1 MACHVN
7 KGGTAVNTAPLDF
20 SQRGFLFFY
29 KGDAMFIIH
38 SIVTTLALNLYLFLD
53 ITDFGAKLLLAVLGG
68 IYFIAFCIFPSFSG
82 KYGGKLKILYCGNI
96 LLTVFLT
103 TSVFSLILLIAM
115 ITASEVSAKT
125 LIINSVIVILGELIL
140 FWDGMIRVYCVSTQ
154 LGIKWRVLGA
164 VFGMIPIINVIL
176 LIKIISITGKE
187 YRFECAAADKNTD
200 SASLEL
206 CRTKYPILMVHGV
219 FFRDTR
225 LFNYWGRI
233 PAKLEKN
240 GAVIYYGNQQSAAS
254 VSDCAE
260 ELLKKIKEIISETG
274 SEKVNIIAH
283 SKGGLDARYAI
294 SRLGADKYTASL
306 TTVNTP
312 HRGCLFA
319 EYLLEKVPEKIRL
332 GIASKYNAA
341 LKKVGDTNP
350 DFLAAVTDL
359 TASRC
364 SELNKSCPDSENV
377 YYQSIGSKSKKAS
390 SGQFPLN
397 LSYRF
402 VKYFD
407 GENDG
412 LVSVNSMKW
421 GSRFVFLQPQG
432 KRGIT
437 HGDVIDLNRQNI
449 KGFDVREF
457 YAGIVNG
464 LKQKGL

>member
-1 MACHVN
+1 
-7 KGGTAVNTAPLDF
+7 
-20 SQRGFLFFY
+20 
-29 KGDAMFIIH
+29 MFIIH
-38 SIVTTLALNLYLFLD
+38 SLVTALVLNLYLFFD
-53 ITDFGAKLLLAVLGG
+53 ITDFGAKPLIAVFGA
-68 IYFIAFCIFPSFSG
+68 IYFTVFCIFPSFSG
-82 KYGGKLKILYCGNI
+82 KYGRKLKILHCGNI
-96 LLTVFLT
+96 LLTVFLI

-115 ITASEVSAKT
+115 IIASDASAKT
-125 LIINSVIVILGELIL
+125 LIVNSVIVILGELIL

-176 LIKIISITGKE
+176 LVKIISVTGKE
-187 YRFECAAADKNTD
+187 YRFECAGADQNTGR
-200 SASLEL
+200 ASLEL

-233 PAKLEKN
+233 PAVLKKN

-260 ELLKKIKEIISETG
+260 ELVKRIKEIISETG
-274 SEKVNIIAH
+274 CEKVNIIAH
-283 SKGGLDARYAI
+283 SKGGLDARYAV

-341 LKKVGDTNP
+341 LKKAGDTNP
-350 DFLAAVTDL
+350 DFLAAVNDL

-364 SELNKSCPDSENV
+364 NELNENCPDSPNV
-377 YYQSIGSKSKKAS
+377 FYQSIGSKSKKAS

-397 LSYRF
+397 LSYRL

-449 KGFDVREF
+449 KDFDVREF
-457 YAGIVNG
+457 YVGIVNG
-464 LKQKGL
+464 LKQKGF

>member
-1 MACHVN
+1 M
-7 KGGTAVNTAPLDF
+7 L
-20 SQRGFLFFY
+20 
-29 KGDAMFIIH
+29 
-38 SIVTTLALNLYLFLD
+38 
-53 ITDFGAKLLLAVLGG
+53 
-68 IYFIAFCIFPSFSG
+68 
-82 KYGGKLKILYCGNI
+82 
-96 LLTVFLT
+96 
-103 TSVFSLILLIAM
+103 
-115 ITASEVSAKT
+115 SA
-125 LIINSVIVILGELIL
+125 G
-140 FWDGMIRVYCVSTQ
+140 W
-154 LGIKWRVLGA
+154 
-164 VFGMIPIINVIL
+164 
-176 LIKIISITGKE
+176 
-187 YRFECAAADKNTD
+187 
-200 SASLEL
+200 
-206 CRTKYPILMVHGV
+206 
-219 FFRDTR
+219 
-225 LFNYWGRI
+225 
-233 PAKLEKN
+233 
-240 GAVIYYGNQQSAAS
+240 
-254 VSDCAE
+254 
-260 ELLKKIKEIISETG
+260 
-274 SEKVNIIAH
+274 
-283 SKGGLDARYAI
+283 
-294 SRLGADKYTASL
+294 GADKYTASL

-319 EYLLEKVPEKIRL
+319 EYLLEKIPEKIRL

-341 LKKVGDTNP
+341 LKKAGDTNP
-350 DFLAAVTDL
+350 DFLAAVNDL

-364 SELNKSCPDSENV
+364 SELNESCPDSKNV

-402 VKYFD
+402 VKFFD

>member
-1 MACHVN
+1 
-7 KGGTAVNTAPLDF
+7 
-20 SQRGFLFFY
+20 
-29 KGDAMFIIH
+29 MFIIH
-38 SIVTTLALNLYLFLD
+38 SLVTALVLNLYLFFD
-53 ITDFGAKLLLAVLGG
+53 ITDFGAKPLIAVFGA
-68 IYFIAFCIFPSFSG
+68 IYFTVFCIFPSFSG
-82 KYGGKLKILYCGNI
+82 KYGRKLKILHCGNI
-96 LLTVFLT
+96 LLTVFLI

-115 ITASEVSAKT
+115 IIASDASAKT

-176 LIKIISITGKE
+176 LVKIISVTGKE
-187 YRFECAAADKNTD
+187 YRFECAGADQNTGR
-200 SASLEL
+200 ASLEL

-233 PAKLEKN
+233 PAVLEKN

-260 ELLKKIKEIISETG
+260 ELVKRIKEIISETG
-274 SEKVNIIAH
+274 CEKVNIIAH
-283 SKGGLDARYAI
+283 SKGGLDARYAV

-341 LKKVGDTNP
+341 LKKAGDTNP
-350 DFLAAVTDL
+350 DFLAAVNDL

-364 SELNKSCPDSENV
+364 NELNENCPDSPNV
-377 YYQSIGSKSKKAS
+377 FYQSIGSKSKKAS

-397 LSYRF
+397 LSYRL

-449 KGFDVREF
+449 KDFDVREF
-457 YAGIVNG
+457 YVGIVNG
-464 LKQKGL
+464 LKQKGF